1 MPAYGRHWAAD
12 PFVEAGQL
20 AQGEINAI
28 MDGLTR
34 WEKLLAQ
41 LASASAAA
49 SLGYSNSDQDGD
61 VAEQVDE
68 ARESLL
74 GRLAGID
81 DQLSAFDDAIEAAA
95 ANPSQFHVSEE
106 EIARRRLRARVHL
119 FFCLE
124 IYGGQLV
131 RAVHFLHEHPQGA
144 TSWQQPA
151 VRALMSRSVSRSR
164 HCWKE

>member
-74 GRLAGID
+74 WPWHLPGPLGFQPRNPLASLILKG
-81 DQLSAFDDAIEAAA
+81 
-95 ANPSQFHVSEE
+95 
-106 EIARRRLRARVHL
+106 
-119 FFCLE
+119 
-124 IYGGQLV
+124 
-131 RAVHFLHEHPQGA
+131 
-144 TSWQQPA
+144 
-151 VRALMSRSVSRSR
+151 
-164 HCWKE
+164 